1 MATKT
6 KTQVPVTPTPAVPA
20 KNALPTPKPFTE
32 HIPLL
37 ETDTESAT
45 VQMTA
50 MSEPPPNEQGKGT
63 VLNDQGTGDRP
74 TPSSLGYQFSQI
86 DVAPRKINPALLP
99 SQTED
104 EDRHRLRQ
112 DGTFET
118 SQTVEKRIQA
128 KQGKGQPLTN
138 RTRSFMEDRFGN
150 DFSQVRIHTD
160 SNAVQLS
167 QDLQAKAFTHGH
179 NIYFN
184 SGQYNPGS
192 TSGKR
197 LLAHELTHTIQQKG
211 AKLKPKKVDQKTAKS
226 HKIPSETENSIKRKP
241 LAQKVQRKQAA
252 KGIEVNLKSLDGQI
266 QRKASMSGID
276 VNLKPI
282 DSNVQPKPEYSG
294 IDVNLKPLPK
304 SIQQKPESEE
314 KGIDVNLKP
323 LTTTTNLQP
332 KEEYSGIDVNLKP
345 LAARIQ
351 RTPGKSI
358 KIQPELVVGAPGD
371 RYEQEADLM
380 ADRVMN
386 ASTPVQRD
394 EEPEQQPDNTTLQSS
409 PETLQRV
416 NGRPNRRRTKA
427 IPYAAILGNQ
437 EESEDEQ
444 NVNITLKREEE
455 AEESPAQPPMA
466 EFPQVN
472 TDEQNVNITLKRE
485 EEAEES
491 SAPPPMAQFPQ
502 VNTDEQNVNITLKPE
517 PNPVIESPVEIND
530 APATVQAD
538 SDGSFQASSGIESK
552 IKSKEGGG
560 SSLPTETKGFM
571 ESRFNNDFSG
581 VRVHTDSDA
590 VQMNK
595 DLGAKAFT
603 HKKDIYFNSGQYNP
617 GSTGGK
623 HLLAHELTHTIQ
635 QTGPSVKTQPDV
647 QKADDRDTEDETENK
662 DTSTTPVE
670 QKTEITEEDMDENE
684 REKLAKRAEKTEK
697 EGEKGKKDKQGKEE
711 GKKEGEDK
719 ENQQQDVPAP
729 TDESELTPPDI
740 KDELEQ
746 GLQTPPKGPPMPIM
760 VPQVSSD
767 QGDFSDPMQNPAF
780 NAVKQQIEQQGEQF
794 SSHDDPQKEVVET
807 QESVVDP
814 NKQDRDA
821 KGKKTDTSSSL
832 DPETFDREA
841 FVQKLLAALGI
852 EEPKKMKDVESGGG
866 VGSEVEG
873 TVKDEVGGAT
883 KKAGGGMPESTQVP
897 PDPTVETPKIV
908 KEMPPVEGKIA
919 VDEPPVNPELAVP
932 PKTSNKD
939 VEEPLKEQTEN
950 LEDTFGPIQPKL
962 IVGGPQDKYEKEAD
976 SMADRVMQM
985 GDRQTD
991 PQPKV
996 QPELEPKRNKL
1007 KPAKLER
1014 TVDPHV
1020 MRAKSL
1026 AEMIQRS
1033 PQWIIQRKNSVEPQ
1047 TIEQPNKEITLTT
1060 ENMETFGDMGGD
1072 KAIDSLKESRDFSEK
1087 GPKEFRQQEEGTISQ
1102 TKTQNQ
1108 EKAQQTKEQQKGVRT
1123 QTMVDMTTKKQETK
1137 GANEAARLKI
1147 TAKLNKI
1154 YEESQARV
1162 NGILAEMDAGVQ
1174 HRMDMGLKLARR
1186 AFEMVQKAAFKKWKK
1201 NYYYHRHGIKIKIF
1215 WKKFKIFNIFLWAK
1229 EKLFTG
1235 LPDEVNQIYS
1245 DAREVYV
1252 SFLRQSIG
1260 GTANYPPAV
1269 KTKEVKSVLKITK
1282 GLYAKLQPIAPFVE
1296 QKMIEAKA
1304 AIDEGK
1310 AQFQAAVDELGPE
1323 EKQLAEGAI
1332 ANIQGQFDGLENN
1345 VKAYQDNLINDITEN
1360 YKQGLQEIDDRIEAL
1375 KAANE
1380 GLVKKALSFI
1390 GDLIIAIIKAL
1401 LTPIKWVLSKFGI
1414 DTSILDA
1421 IIEDPGGFMKNL
1433 FTGLKDGFL
1442 NFAKNF
1448 PKHFINGMVEWLFGN
1463 LGPITL
1469 PKKFDIQGFFQ
1480 IFMQIMGLTVD
1491 SIFDVASG
1499 VFGSDLIGAIRS
1511 AIEGAD
1517 IEGIIAGLDEKVGMV
1532 VQLFY
1537 TLVKDGIGKA
1547 WSFLIDIF
1555 NEMKMEFI
1563 KELTIM
1569 ASIEVIKAATTWLI
1583 GILNPAAGI
1592 VKIIKAIVDV
1602 IIWFAQNYEQVVEL
1616 IKTIFAGMTAIANGD
1631 TATFSLSVEMA
1642 LARIIPIALGFMASL
1657 IGLGG
1662 IVNKIRGIL
1671 EKITGFFRR
1680 KLEKLFQAVV
1690 APIKKKIDE
1699 LKAKAKEKYEAAKAK
1714 VKEKYESVK
1723 AKVKEKYES
1732 TKEKVKSAF
1741 KSDKEETEED
1751 RERKRQE
1758 AEYKRKLEQQKDEV
1772 KEMVSE
1778 GETSGERLIKTE
1790 RNPKEVK
1797 QGLGGLEQSIEQ
1809 GKEFATVGSLKL
1821 KQGFFDWNEYKVVGT
1836 IKKEKISKTS
1846 TSSGTVQRKTDKW
1859 KDKKNKLIV
1868 EDDSV
1873 SNEFVLK
1880 AKLMDESDVLPNLGR
1895 DLEKRARKDKDPD
1908 KIRPVLPKLKQ
1919 QYDLTSIELN
1929 NKTGIF
1935 DRLAREVE
1943 YEIVALVPKEET
1955 EASRKAA
1962 PGKLL
1967 NAPIQGNLE
1976 QAIQRSQGKGEPLSE
1991 PVRQP
1996 MEHAFGVDFSGV
2008 RIHRNSEGDRLSRSL
2023 NAQAFTTGKD
2033 IYFRKHTYR
2042 PDTPSGGHLLAH
2054 ELTHVVQQSGN
2065 KPQVQRTPF
2074 FPDRLVQRQGDGP
2087 PPKPLFSLGDNLTL
2101 IQRKKN
2107 KKDDDGGG
2115 DDTEIETPTSD
2126 TGETPEVESPSEFK
2140 QKATVAGAVAVGT
2153 AIKLH
2158 ESRTKTDV
2166 DVYKD
2171 IDKKKGRLE
2180 VFVRIKRTKTKAKKQ
2195 KMKAV
2200 EAGEEPGIPEFTR
2213 TLIAKHIETI
2223 VRQDPS
2229 PEVVQKK
2236 LAEVTLKFDLDLVK
2250 VVGFAAVGQSFEYK
2264 VLAQGNPRAVAQKK
2278 IEDMLK
2284 KMAKMSGPK
2293 QQQETVTEQDT
2304 PTDIPTETP
2313 APDPTPDETETKKK
2327 SSQETQEGTS
2337 ETTSERPPTTTTP
2350 IKSQKA
2356 KTTKMKGSGQETDE
2370 GVPQQTLSAK
2380 TQIKPGGDPKTLFV
2394 TVRVDPEDKK

>member
-50 MSEPPPNEQGKGT
+50 MSEPPPNEQGKSP
-63 VLNDQGTGDRP
+63 VLNYQGTGDRP
-74 TPSSLGYQFSQI
+74 TLSPLGYQFSQI
-86 DVAPRKINPALLP
+86 DVAPRKINPALLQ

-104 EDRHRLRQ
+104 EDRHKLRQ

-128 KQGKGQPLTN
+128 KRGKGQPLPN
-138 RTRSFMEDRFGN
+138 GTRSFMEDRFGN
-150 DFSQVRIHTD
+150 DFGQVRIHTD
-160 SNAVQLS
+160 STAVQLS

-179 NIYFN
+179 DIYFN

-211 AKLKPKKVDQKTAKS
+211 AKLKPKKVDQKTTKS
-226 HKIPSETENSIKRKP
+226 NKISSETAQSTTEKPIKRKP
-241 LAQKVQRKQAA
+241 LAQKIQRKQTA
-252 KGIEVNLKSLDGQI
+252 KGIEVNLKPLEGQI
-266 QRKASMSGID
+266 QRKTSMSGID
-276 VNLKPI
+276 VNLKPLG
-282 DSNVQPKPEYSG
+282 SNVQPKQEYSG

-304 SIQQKPESEE
+304 QIQQKPESEGN
-314 KGIDVNLKP
+314 GIDVNLKP
-323 LTTTTNLQP
+323 LTPKVQP

-358 KIQPELVVGAPGD
+358 KIQPELIVGAPGD

-380 ADRVMN
+380 ADRVMK

-409 PETLQRV
+409 PETLQRI

-455 AEESPAQPPMA
+455 AEESPA
-466 EFPQVN
+466 
-472 TDEQNVNITLKRE
+472 
-485 EEAEES
+485 
-491 SAPPPMAQFPQ
+491 PPPEPQFPQ

-517 PNPVIESPVEIND
+517 PNPAIESPVEIND
-530 APATVQAD
+530 SPATVQAD

-617 GSTGGK
+617 GSTSGK

-647 QKADDRDTEDETENK
+647 QKADDQDTEDETENK

-697 EGEKGKKDKQGKEE
+697 DVEKGKKDEQGKEE
-711 GKKEGEDK
+711 GDKEGKDK
-719 ENQQQDVPAP
+719 ENQQEDVTPK
-729 TDESELTPPDI
+729 DESELTTPDI

-746 GLQTPPKGPPMPIM
+746 GLQPPVQGPPMPIM

-780 NAVKQQIEQQGEQF
+780 NAVKQQIEQQGDQF

-841 FVQKLLAALGI
+841 FVQQLLAALGI
-852 EEPKKMKDVESGGG
+852 EEPKNMKDVEGGGG

-883 KKAGGGMPESTQVP
+883 TKAGGGMPESTQVP

-908 KEMPPVEGKIA
+908 KEMPPVEDKIA

-962 IVGGPQDKYEKEAD
+962 RVGGPQDKYEKEAD

-985 GDRQTD
+985 GDRQSD

-996 QPELEPKRNKL
+996 QPEVEPKRNKL
-1007 KPAKLER
+1007 KQAKLER

-1047 TIEQPNKEITLTT
+1047 TIEQPNREITLTT

-1072 KAIDSLKESRDFSEK
+1072 KAIDSLKESKDFSEK
-1087 GPKEFRQQEEGTISQ
+1087 GPEKFREEEQGTLTQ
-1102 TKTQNQ
+1102 TKTKNK

-1154 YEESQARV
+1154 YEESQAKV

-1174 HRMDMGLKLARR
+1174 ARMKSGLKLARR
-1186 AFEMVQKAAFKKWKK
+1186 AFERVQKAAFKKWQK
-1201 NYYYHRHGIKIKIF
+1201 NYYYHRHGIKIKIL

-1235 LPDEVNQIYS
+1235 LPDEVNEIYS

-1252 SFLRQSIG
+1252 GFLRQSIG
-1260 GTANYPPAV
+1260 GTGDFNPTI

-1282 GLYAKLQPIAPFVE
+1282 GLYDQLDPIAPFVE
-1296 QKMIEAKA
+1296 KKMIEAKT

-1310 AQFQAAVDELGPE
+1310 TNFQAAVDELGPE

-1332 ANIQGQFDGLENN
+1332 ANIKGQFDGLENN

-1380 GLVKKALSFI
+1380 GLVKKALAFI
-1390 GDLIIAIIKAL
+1390 GDLMIAIIKAL
-1401 LTPIKWVLSKFGI
+1401 LAPIKWILSKFGI

-1448 PKHFINGMVEWLFGN
+1448 PKHFLNGMVEWLFGN

-1680 KLEKLFQAVV
+1680 KLEKLFQTVV

-1732 TKEKVKSAF
+1732 TKERVKSAF

-1772 KEMVSE
+1772 KDMVSE

-1809 GKEFATVGSLKL
+1809 GKEFATVGSLKV
-1821 KQGFFDWNEYKVVGT
+1821 KQGFFDWNEYKLVGT

-1943 YEIVALVPKEET
+1943 YEIVAQVPKEET

-1976 QAIQRSQGKGEPLSE
+1976 QAIQRSQGRGEPLSE

-2033 IYFRKHTYR
+2033 IYFRKNTYR

-2054 ELTHVVQQSGN
+2054 ELTHVVQQSGD

-2087 PPKPLFSLGDNLTL
+2087 PPKPLASHGNNFTL
-2101 IQRKKN
+2101 IQRKK
-2107 KKDDDGGG
+2107 DD
-2115 DDTEIETPTSD
+2115 SD
-2126 TGETPEVESPSEFK
+2126 ESEEGSSDF
-2140 QKATVAGAVAVGT
+2140 QRTATAVGVVAVGT

-2158 ESRTKTDV
+2158 EARSRTKTDV

-2180 VFVRIKRTKTKAKKQ
+2180 VFVRVKRTTIKAKKQ
-2195 KMKAV
+2195 KMQAV
-2200 EAGEEPGIPEFTR
+2200 AAGEEPGIPEFTR

-2304 PTDIPTETP
+2304 PTEIPTETP
-2313 APDPTPDETETKKK
+2313 APDPTPDKTKTKKK
-2327 SSQETQEGTS
+2327 SSQETQEGPS
-2337 ETTSERPPTTTTP
+2337 GTTSERPPTTTAP
-2350 IKSQKA
+2350 VKSQKA

-2370 GVPQQTLSAK
+2370 GGPQQTLSAK

>member
-50 MSEPPPNEQGKGT
+50 MSEPPPNEQGKSA
-63 VLNDQGTGDRP
+63 VLNYQGTGDRP
-74 TPSSLGYQFSQI
+74 TLSPLGYQFSQI
-86 DVAPRKINPALLP
+86 DVAPRKINPALLQ

-104 EDRHRLRQ
+104 EDRHKLRQ

-128 KQGKGQPLTN
+128 KRGKGQPLPN
-138 RTRSFMEDRFGN
+138 GTRSFMEDRFGN
-150 DFSQVRIHTD
+150 DFGQVRIHTD
-160 SNAVQLS
+160 STAVQLS

-179 NIYFN
+179 DIYFN

-211 AKLKPKKVDQKTAKS
+211 AKLKPKKVDQKTTKS
-226 HKIPSETENSIKRKP
+226 NKISSETAQSTTEKPIKRKP
-241 LAQKVQRKQAA
+241 LAQKIQRKQTA
-252 KGIEVNLKSLDGQI
+252 KGIEVNLKPLEGQI
-266 QRKASMSGID
+266 QRKTSMSGID
-276 VNLKPI
+276 VNLKPLG
-282 DSNVQPKPEYSG
+282 SNVQPKQEYSG

-304 SIQQKPESEE
+304 QIQQKSESEGN
-314 KGIDVNLKP
+314 GIDVNLKP
-323 LTTTTNLQP
+323 LTPKVQP

-358 KIQPELVVGAPGD
+358 KIQPELIVGAPGD

-380 ADRVMN
+380 ADRVMK

-409 PETLQRV
+409 PETLQRI

-455 AEESPAQPPMA
+455 AEESPA
-466 EFPQVN
+466 
-472 TDEQNVNITLKRE
+472 
-485 EEAEES
+485 
-491 SAPPPMAQFPQ
+491 PPPEPQFPQ

-517 PNPVIESPVEIND
+517 PNPAIESPVEIND
-530 APATVQAD
+530 SPATVQAD

-617 GSTGGK
+617 GSTSGK

-647 QKADDRDTEDETENK
+647 QKADDQDTEDETENK

-697 EGEKGKKDKQGKEE
+697 DVEKGKKDEQGKEE
-711 GKKEGEDK
+711 GDKEGKDK
-719 ENQQQDVPAP
+719 ENQQEDVTPK
-729 TDESELTPPDI
+729 DESELTTPDI

-746 GLQTPPKGPPMPIM
+746 GLQPPVQGPPMPIM

-780 NAVKQQIEQQGEQF
+780 NAVKQQIEQQGDQF

-841 FVQKLLAALGI
+841 FVQQLLAALGI
-852 EEPKKMKDVESGGG
+852 EEPKNMKDVEGGGG

-883 KKAGGGMPESTQVP
+883 TKAGGGMPESTQVP

-908 KEMPPVEGKIA
+908 KEMPPVEDKIA

-962 IVGGPQDKYEKEAD
+962 RVGGPQDKYEKEAD

-985 GDRQTD
+985 GDRQSD

-996 QPELEPKRNKL
+996 QPEVEPKRNKL
-1007 KPAKLER
+1007 KQAKLER

-1020 MRAKSL
+1020 IRAKSL

-1047 TIEQPNKEITLTT
+1047 TIEQPNREITLTT

-1072 KAIDSLKESRDFSEK
+1072 KAIDSLKESKDFSEK
-1087 GPKEFRQQEEGTISQ
+1087 GPKEFREKEQGSISETQ
-1102 TKTQNQ
+1102 TRNKEKT
-1108 EKAQQTKEQQKGVRT
+1108 QQTKEQQKGVRT

-1137 GANEAARLKI
+1137 GANEEARLKI

-1154 YEESQARV
+1154 YEESQAKV

-1174 HRMDMGLKLARR
+1174 ARMKSGLKLARR
-1186 AFEMVQKAAFKKWKK
+1186 AFERVQKAAFKKWQK
-1201 NYYYHRHGIKIKIF
+1201 NYYYHRHGIKIKIL

-1235 LPDEVNQIYS
+1235 LPDEVNDIYS

-1252 SFLRQSIG
+1252 GFLRQSIG
-1260 GTANYPPAV
+1260 GTGDFNPTI

-1282 GLYAKLQPIAPFVE
+1282 GLYDQLDPIAPFVE
-1296 QKMIEAKA
+1296 QKMIEAKT

-1310 AQFQAAVDELGPE
+1310 TNFQAAVDELGPE

-1360 YKQGLQEIDDRIEAL
+1360 YKQGLQEIDDRIEEL

-1380 GLVKKALSFI
+1380 GLVKKALAFI
-1390 GDLIIAIIKAL
+1390 GDLMIAIIKAL
-1401 LTPIKWVLSKFGI
+1401 LTPIKWILSKFGI
-1414 DTSILDA
+1414 DSSILDA

-1690 APIKKKIDE
+1690 APIKKKIDAV
-1699 LKAKAKEKYEAAKAK
+1699 KAKAREKYEAAKAK

-1732 TKEKVKSAF
+1732 TKERVKSAF

-1772 KEMVSE
+1772 KDMVSE
-1778 GETSGERLIKTE
+1778 GETRGEQLIKSE

-1809 GKEFATVGSLKL
+1809 GHEFATVGSLKV
-1821 KQGFFDWNEYKVVGT
+1821 KQGIFDWNEYKLVGT

-1873 SNEFVLK
+1873 SNEFTLK

-1908 KIRPVLPKLKQ
+1908 KIRPVLPKLKR

-1943 YEIVALVPKEET
+1943 YEIVAQVPKEET
-1955 EASRKAA
+1955 EANRKAA

-1996 MEHAFGVDFSGV
+1996 MEQAFGVDFSGV
-2008 RIHRNSEGDRLSRSL
+2008 RIHRKSEGDRLSRSL

-2033 IYFRKHTYR
+2033 IYFRKNTYR

-2054 ELTHVVQQSGN
+2054 ELTHVVQQSGD

-2087 PPKPLFSLGDNLTL
+2087 PPKPLASHGNNFTL
-2101 IQRKKN
+2101 IQRKE
-2107 KKDDDGGG
+2107 DD
-2115 DDTEIETPTSD
+2115 SD
-2126 TGETPEVESPSEFK
+2126 ESEEGSSDF
-2140 QKATVAGAVAVGT
+2140 QRTATAVGVVAVGT

-2158 ESRTKTDV
+2158 EARSRTKTDV

-2180 VFVRIKRTKTKAKKQ
+2180 VFVRIKRTKIKAKKQ
-2195 KMKAV
+2195 KMQAV
-2200 EAGEEPGIPEFTR
+2200 SAGEEPGIPEFTR

-2250 VVGFAAVGQSFEYK
+2250 VVGFAAVGKSFEYK

-2278 IEDMLK
+2278 IEAMLK
-2284 KMAKMSGPK
+2284 KMAKMSGPN
-2293 QQQETVTEQDT
+2293 QQPDTVTEQDT

-2327 SSQETQEGTS
+2327 SSKDTQEGTT
-2337 ETTSERPPTTTTP
+2337 ETTSQRPPTTTTP
-2350 IKSQKA
+2350 VKSQKA

-2370 GVPQQTLSAK
+2370 GGPQQTLSAK